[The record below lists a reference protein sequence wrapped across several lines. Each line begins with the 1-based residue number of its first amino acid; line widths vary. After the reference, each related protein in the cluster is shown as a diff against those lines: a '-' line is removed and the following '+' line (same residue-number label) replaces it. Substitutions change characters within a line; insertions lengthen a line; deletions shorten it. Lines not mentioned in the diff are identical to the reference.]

1 MFSLPGF
8 YPDQSA
14 VHQPQSAPTALIVG
28 AGIGGIAT
36 SIRLAA
42 QGYQVQVFEANPY
55 PGGKLSEI
63 QVGDYRFD
71 AGPSLFTL
79 PGQVEDLFALA
90 GKATEAY
97 FQYERLPVIT
107 HYFWPD
113 GLRLQAHADLARFA
127 QEVEAK
133 TGEPGEQVLRLLRKS
148 EELNDITSHVFL
160 EKSLHKLSTFLAP
173 ETIRSIFQLHRID
186 AFRSMHRANASYFR
200 DPRIVQL
207 FDRYA
212 TYNGSDPYQ
221 APATLNIIPH
231 LEYNLGAYFPKGG
244 MYQITQSLYR
254 LALDLGVQYHLGT
267 PVDQILVENGRAVG
281 LRIGQARL
289 AADVVVSNADVVPT
303 YRRLLPDQPAPE
315 RTLRQPRS
323 SSALIFY
330 WGMRRSFPE
339 LDVHNIFFSDDY
351 QEEFR
356 YIWEKQSI
364 FSDPTV
370 YVNITSK
377 RNPSDAPEGCEN
389 WFTMIN
395 VPCDQGQDWDALIP
409 QARSRII
416 DKLSHMLG
424 TDIGPLI
431 EAEAI
436 LEPRTIQHK
445 TSSYLG
451 ALYGSSSNN
460 KFAAFLRHPNFSR
473 KIDNLYFCG
482 GSVHPGGGIPLSLL
496 GARIVGDL
504 VPQGPG
510 TAVPQARSGVP
521 S

>member
-1 MFSLPGF
+1 MK
-8 YPDQSA
+8 
-14 VHQPQSAPTALIVG
+14 QPTHSPQALIVG

-42 QGYQVQVFEANPY
+42 KGYRVQVFEANSY

-63 QVGDYRFD
+63 HVGDYRFD

-79 PGQVEDLFALA
+79 PEQVEALFELA
-90 GKATEAY
+90 GKDMSAY
-97 FQYERLPVIT
+97 FAYDQLPVIT
-107 HYFWPD
+107 HYFWSD
-113 GLRLQAHADLARFA
+113 GLRLKAYAEPQRFA
-127 QEVEAK
+127 EEVEAR
-133 TGEPGEQVLRLLRKS
+133 TGEPAQSVLRLLNKS
-148 EELNDITSHVFL
+148 RELNDITSHVFL

-173 ETIRSIFQLHRID
+173 ETIRSILQLHRID

-200 DPRIVQL
+200 DPRVVQL

-231 LEYNLGAYFPKGG
+231 LEYNLGAYFPRGG
-244 MYQITQSLYR
+244 MYQITQGLYR
-254 LALDLGVQYHLGT
+254 LALDLGVTYHFDT
-267 PVDQILVENGRAVG
+267 PVDQILVEQGQAVG
-281 LRIGQARL
+281 LRIGQERIK
-289 AADVVVSNADVVPT
+289 ADVVVSNADVVPT
-303 YRRLLPDQPAPE
+303 YRRLLPDQAAPE

-330 WGMRRSFPE
+330 WGVRRSFPE

-356 YIWEKQSI
+356 YIWEKESI

-377 RNPSDAPEGCEN
+377 RNPDDAPAGCEN

-395 VPCDQGQDWDALIP
+395 VPCDTGQDWDALIP

-416 DKLSHMLG
+416 DKLSEMLQV
-424 TDIGPLI
+424 DLEPLI
-431 EAEAI
+431 EAEAV
-436 LEPRTIQHK
+436 LEPRTIQSK

-473 KIDNLYFCG
+473 KIENLYFCG

-504 VPQGPG
+504 VPQADS
-510 TAVPQARSGVP
+510 TLTSVEA
-521 S
+521 

>member
-1 MFSLPGF
+1 MTS
-8 YPDQSA
+8 
-14 VHQPQSAPTALIVG
+14 PTALIVG

-42 QGYQVQVFEANPY
+42 KGYRVQVFEANGY

-63 QVGDYRFD
+63 RVGDYRFD

-79 PGQVEDLFALA
+79 PEQVEALFALA
-90 GKATEAY
+90 EKHTADYFAY
-97 FQYERLPVIT
+97 EQLSVIT

-113 GLRLQAHADLARFA
+113 GLRLKALAEPEQFA
-127 QEVEAK
+127 QEVEAQ
-133 TGEPGEQVLRLLRKS
+133 TGEPAEHVRRLLEKS
-148 EELNDITSHVFL
+148 RELNDITSHVFL
-160 EKSLHKLSTFLAP
+160 EKAMHKLSTFLAP

-186 AFRSMHRANASYFR
+186 ASRSMHRANASYFR

-231 LEYNLGAYFPKGG
+231 LEYNLGAYFPQGG
-244 MYQITQSLYR
+244 MYQITHSLYR
-254 LALDLGVQYHLGT
+254 LAMDLGVQFHFDT
-267 PVDQILVENGRAVG
+267 PVDQILVENGRALG
-281 LRIGQARL
+281 LRIGQEKV
-289 AADVVVSNADVVPT
+289 AAEVVVSNADVVPT

-330 WGMRRSFPE
+330 WGVRQTFPE
-339 LDVHNIFFSDDY
+339 LDLHNIFFSDDY

-377 RNPSDAPEGCEN
+377 RNPGDAPAGCEN

-395 VPCDQGQDWDALIP
+395 VPCDTGQDWDALIP

-416 DKLSHMLG
+416 DKLSEMLQV
-424 TDIGPLI
+424 DLAPLI

-436 LEPRTIQHK
+436 LEPRTIQSK

-473 KIDNLYFCG
+473 KIENLFFCG

-496 GARIVGDL
+496 GARIVGDM
-504 VPQGPG
+504 VPEPR
-510 TAVPQARSGVP
+510 TAMSRVRDSKFVT
-521 S
+521 SSS

>member
-1 MFSLPGF
+1 M
-8 YPDQSA
+8 
-14 VHQPQSAPTALIVG
+14 PTAIIVG

-42 QGYQVQVFEANPY
+42 RGYQVQVFEANDY

-79 PGQVEDLFALA
+79 PDQVEELFQLA
-90 GKATEAY
+90 GKNTSDYFAY
-97 FQYERLPVIT
+97 DALDVIT

-113 GLRLQAHADLARFA
+113 GLRMKAFADPEKFA
-127 QEVEAK
+127 QEIQDQ
-133 TGEPGEQVLRLLRKS
+133 TGEPATQVLKLLAKS
-148 EELNDITSHVFL
+148 REIHEVTNHVFL
-160 EKSLHKLSTFLAP
+160 EKSLHKLATYLDKD
-173 ETIRSIFQLHRID
+173 TIRSIFQLHKID
-186 AFRSMHRANASYFR
+186 AFRTMHQANASYFR
-200 DPRIVQL
+200 DPRLVQL

-221 APATLNIIPH
+221 APGTLNVIPH
-231 LEYNLGAYFPKGG
+231 LEYHLGAYFPKGG

-254 LALDLGVQYHLGT
+254 LACDLGVEYHLGQ
-267 PVDQILVENGRAVG
+267 PVDQILVENGRAQGIRVG
-281 LRIGQARL
+281 EDKV
-289 AADVVVSNADVVPT
+289 AADLVVSNADVVPT
-303 YRRLLPDQPAPE
+303 YRRLLPDQVAPE
-315 RTLRQPRS
+315 RTLKQPRS

-330 WGMRRSFPE
+330 WGIKRQFPE
-339 LDVHNIFFSDDY
+339 LDLHNILFGANY
-351 QEEFR
+351 QEEFDF
-356 YIWEKQSI
+356 IWQRKRI
-364 FSDPTV
+364 HHDPTV
-370 YVNITSK
+370 YINITSK
-377 RNPSDAPEGCEN
+377 YNPGDAPAGCEN

-395 VPCDQGQDWDALIP
+395 VPHDDGQDWDRLIP
-409 QARSRII
+409 EARQNII
-416 DKLSHMLG
+416 TKVSQML
-424 TDIGPLI
+424 DVNLEPLI

-436 LEPRTIQHK
+436 LEPRTIQSK

-504 VPQGPG
+504 VPEGEIVGP
-510 TAVPQARSGVP
+510 QIDL
-521 S
+521 